1 MNQTN
6 SRNDQK
12 GALLIKRHGY
22 FTNWIEKQLQ
32 KRRPKP
38 ANFFTTFGRLS
49 RIMNAIEDDKDLLV
63 NYEDEEI
70 RVARSLMHMTNTMF
84 LDEIATLETHTV
96 ELSGDG
102 IQVLRWFKERDLN
115 DQGNL
120 VSNLGFLTDIVHD
133 HKQEQTSAWDQQTVK
148 IAKMA
153 EQLNNDELITALL
166 KVQAKQQVPEWKA
179 SYAPKNKTTDFD
191 I

>member
-1 MNQTN
+1 MSQTN

-63 NYEDEEI
+63 NY
-70 RVARSLMHMTNTMF
+70 
-84 LDEIATLETHTV
+84 
-96 ELSGDG
+96 
-102 IQVLRWFKERDLN
+102 
-115 DQGNL
+115 
-120 VSNLGFLTDIVHD
+120 
-133 HKQEQTSAWDQQTVK
+133 
-148 IAKMA
+148 
-153 EQLNNDELITALL
+153 
-166 KVQAKQQVPEWKA
+166 
-179 SYAPKNKTTDFD
+179 
-191 I
+191 